1 MKRKPTSTHGKPALD
16 GRAFQQLLA
25 AVYVLQEHHDRL
37 LETELKADCV
47 ALSDGAEDVRP
58 IPQMARLTPER
69 VAVPV
74 LRLEQVIP
82 VAQPEV
88 EALAPQYYSVI
99 PPETAYQLSVLASQ
113 LEVLIQQQIRPDF
126 DWTTR
131 LPVAVAREIWAE
143 EQQAVACHAEGREKA
158 GFEQPP
164 SEPAKLIPLVQR
176 VVPSGTS
183 ILPHRVVRRKI
194 FQNNELFLRTATVV
208 AVAAV
213 LFLLLGASVH
223 RLLPGPAGLALSSEV
238 PQRQTPFHRTNATGS
253 LAAAKAVEPTVVAD
267 RLPARVENSGQ
278 KRVVKPNSLHSTYG
292 SEADLVAGDTA
303 QVVSEV
309 QNRIRADH
317 RLQQTQ
323 VQVRASNGIITLLG
337 DVGSEAERAAAAQDA
352 AHIGGIEA
360 LVNNLRVI
368 ANPQS
373 PIGRLQNPSASIT
386 PTPIVGNTAAESSQA
401 EAISTTTSRGT
412 TAPSNTHPTDSKFVG
427 VSSNSSPVSTSAIKT
442 PLSEPA
448 QIIVPYGTMLAVR
461 LTQTLSSDRNQP
473 GDTFLASLAAPI
485 VIGNKVI
492 IPEGARVKGK
502 IVDARNA
509 GRFSRRSALV
519 IEVTQ
524 LGYYGRTYELRST
537 QYSEQGAS
545 RNAYA
550 AAAITGGTGV
560 GAIIGTI
567 VGRGKGAAIGA
578 VVGAA
583 AGTGVQA
590 VTKRAPV
597 QLRAEST
604 LSFRLEAPLTLQ
616 RGQSVGPNSSQ
627 DSSSLDRPVLKRRFG
642 NLPPDTNPTPR

>member
-1 MKRKPTSTHGKPALD
+1 VKRKPTSTHGKPALD

-37 LETELKADCV
+37 LETGLKADCA
-47 ALSDGAEDVRP
+47 ALSDGAEEIRP
-58 IPQMARLTPER
+58 IPQMAPLTPER
-69 VAVPV
+69 VVPV
-74 LRLEQVIP
+74 LPLEQVIP

-88 EALAPQYYSVI
+88 EPLAPQYDSMI
-99 PPETAYQLSVLASQ
+99 PPEMAYQLSVLASQ
-113 LEVLIQQQIRPDF
+113 LEVLLQQQIRPDF

-131 LPVAVAREIWAE
+131 LPVAVAREISAE
-143 EQQAVACHAEGREKA
+143 EQQAVAYHAEGREKA
-158 GFEQPP
+158 GFEEPP
-164 SEPAKLIPLVQR
+164 SEPAQLIPLVQT

-183 ILPHRVVRRKI
+183 ILPHRVVRRRI

-223 RLLPGPAGLALSSEV
+223 RLSPGPAGLALSSEV
-238 PQRQTPFHRTNATGS
+238 PQRQTPFHGTNATES

-309 QNRIRADH
+309 ENRIRADR
-317 RLQQTQ
+317 RLQQTH
-323 VQVRASNGIITLLG
+323 VQVRASNGIITLWG

-352 AHIGGIEA
+352 ARIGGIEA

-373 PIGRLQNPSASIT
+373 PIGRLQNPSASIA
-386 PTPIVGNTAAESSQA
+386 PIIGNTAAESSQA
-401 EAISTTTSRGT
+401 EAIGSTKPRGT
-412 TAPSNTHPTDSKFVG
+412 TVPSNTHPTDSKVVA
-427 VSSNSSPVSTSAIKT
+427 VSSNSSPVSSSAIKT
-442 PLSEPA
+442 LLSEPA

-461 LTQTLSSDRNQP
+461 LTQTLRSDLNQP

-492 IPEGARVKGK
+492 IPEGAGVTGK

-524 LGYYGRTYELRST
+524 LGYRGRTYELRST

-627 DSSSLDRPVLKRRFG
+627 DSSSLDRPVLERRFG
-642 NLPPDTNPTPR
+642 NLPPDANPTPR